1 MDLASVS
8 PSILLCHT
16 HSPSASS
23 VPGPEPGSASD
34 TPVTNGSPAPGAR
47 CAAGKTDLGFQP
59 VRDPER
65 AGLGQEAGGAWG
77 CVGVRGWCVTEEPN
91 PA

>member
-23 VPGPEPGSASD
+23 VPSPEPGSASD

-47 CAAGKTDLGFQP
+47 SAAGKTDLGFQT
-59 VRDPER
+59 VRDPEEGR
-65 AGLGQEAGGAWG
+65 AGAGDLSGPRQGVRGGAWLVCDG
-77 CVGVRGWCVTEEPN
+77 GT
-91 PA
+91 